1 MKSNISRIMPVIAIF
16 VAFIFMAKCSGSNI
30 EQRVRYLGNYDDC
43 YYDNLRKIN
52 IEMDMYPEY
61 IDEIYKDGKD
71 ENDAARSICDRI
83 FNRNT

>member
-1 MKSNISRIMPVIAIF
+1 MQMKSNISRIMPVIAILI
-16 VAFIFMAKCSGSNI
+16 AFIFMAKCSGSNI

-43 YYDNLRKIN
+43 YYDN
-52 IEMDMYPEY
+52 PEY